1 MNSKAMFGTEGREE
15 NIKDGD
21 EGKNG
26 RKKKIGTFLVGQ
38 WKKIYRYI
46 SWNLLKFHLDSLK
59 FDRVKFAGYGCTYE
73 IIYTRR

>member
-1 MNSKAMFGTEGREE
+1 MFGTEGREE

-46 SWNLLKFHLDSLK
+46 S
-59 FDRVKFAGYGCTYE
+59 
-73 IIYTRR
+73 